1 LLVPKRQLPASL
13 GWSFAF
19 GVPNLQI
26 GNPRKTRLTQRSQLN
41 TSIVL
46 NIIWISFFL
55 AAFCTALF
63 KLVFLGDQQVFAQI
77 MEAMFALS
85 KSAFEIS
92 LGLTGVLA
100 LWLGIMRIGEK
111 SGFILLLTQSLTP
124 LFSRLMP
131 DVPKGHPALGAIVM
145 NISANALGLDNA
157 ATPLGIKAMQE
168 LQTLNPHPE
177 TASNAQ
183 ILFLVINT
191 AGVTLFPVTI
201 FTYRAQ
207 LGAANPTDVFI
218 PILIATYVGTM
229 VGLFTVAYVQ
239 KINLLD
245 KVIVAY
251 LGGFTLV
258 VGGILAYFSSLPQQQ
273 MLEQSAIISNFI
285 LFSLVIT
292 FILGA
297 INKEINA
304 YDAFIEGAKEGFHT
318 ATTIIPYLVAMLVA
332 IGVFRASGALDLLAD
347 LARTIVHYFMLDD
360 RFVDALPTALM
371 KPFSGS
377 GARAM
382 MIDTMKTMGADSFAG
397 RLSSIVQGSTET
409 TFYVL
414 AIYFGSVGIKHIR
427 HAAACGIIADFAGI
441 VASIFVAYWFFG

>member
-1 LLVPKRQLPASL
+1 
-13 GWSFAF
+13 
-19 GVPNLQI
+19 
-26 GNPRKTRLTQRSQLN
+26 
-41 TSIVL
+41 VL

-111 SGFILLLTQSLTP
+111 SGFILLLTKCLTP
-124 LFSRLMP
+124 LFARLMP
-131 DVPKGHPALGAIVM
+131 DVPRGHPALGAIVM

-157 ATPLGIKAMQE
+157 ATPLGIKAMKE
-168 LQTLNPHPE
+168 LQSLNPNPE

-218 PILIATYVGTM
+218 PILIATYMGTM
-229 VGLFTVAYVQ
+229 AGLFTVAFVQ

-245 KVIVAY
+245 KVIMAY
-251 LGGFTLV
+251 LGGFTLL

-273 MLEQSAIISNFI
+273 MLEQSALISNLI

-304 YDAFIEGAKEGFHT
+304 YEAFIEGAKEGFQT
-318 ATTIIPYLVAMLVA
+318 AITIIPYLVAMLVA

-347 LARTIVHYFMLDD
+347 LARAAVHYFMLDD

-382 MIDTMKTMGADSFAG
+382 MIDTMKTLGADSFAG
-397 RLSSIVQGSTET
+397 RLSAIVQGSSET

-414 AIYFGSVGIKHIR
+414 AIYFGSVGIKHVR
-427 HAAACGIIADFAGI
+427 HAPACGIIADFAGI
-441 VASIFVAYWFFG
+441 IASIFVAYWFFG

>member
-1 LLVPKRQLPASL
+1 
-13 GWSFAF
+13 
-19 GVPNLQI
+19 
-26 GNPRKTRLTQRSQLN
+26 
-41 TSIVL
+41 
-46 NIIWISFFL
+46 
-55 AAFCTALF
+55 
-63 KLVFLGDQQVFAQI
+63 

-111 SGFILLLTQSLTP
+111 SGFVLLLTQSLTP

-131 DVPKGHPALGAIVM
+131 EVPKGHPALGAMVM

-168 LQTLNPHPE
+168 LQTLNPNPE

-191 AGVTLFPVTI
+191 SGVTLFPVTI

-207 LGAANPTDVFI
+207 LGAAHPTDVFI
-218 PILIATYVGTM
+218 PILIATYIGTM
-229 VGLFTVAYVQ
+229 VGLFAVAYVQ

-245 KVIVAY
+245 KVVMAY
-251 LGGFTLV
+251 LGGFTLI
-258 VGGILAYFSSLPQQQ
+258 VGSILGYFSSLPQQQ
-273 MLEQSAIISNFI
+273 MLEQSALISNFI

-292 FILGA
+292 FIVGA
-297 INKEINA
+297 IHKEINA
-304 YDAFIEGAKEGFHT
+304 YDAFIEGAKEGFQT

-347 LARTIVHYFMLDD
+347 LVRYVVHYFMLDD

-382 MIDTMKTMGADSFAG
+382 MIDTMKTLGADSFAG
-397 RLSSIVQGSTET
+397 RLSSIVQGSSET

-427 HAAACGIIADFAGI
+427 HAAACGIIADIAGI

>member
-1 LLVPKRQLPASL
+1 
-13 GWSFAF
+13 
-19 GVPNLQI
+19 
-26 GNPRKTRLTQRSQLN
+26 
-41 TSIVL
+41 VL
-46 NIIWISFFL
+46 NLIWISFFL

-85 KSAFEIS
+85 KSAFEIA

-168 LQTLNPHPE
+168 LQTLNPNPE

-191 AGVTLFPVTI
+191 SGVTLFPVTI

-218 PILIATYVGTM
+218 PILIATYMSTLA
-229 VGLFTVAYVQ
+229 GLLAVAFVQ

>member
-1 LLVPKRQLPASL
+1 
-13 GWSFAF
+13 
-19 GVPNLQI
+19 
-26 GNPRKTRLTQRSQLN
+26 
-41 TSIVL
+41 VL

-55 AAFCTALF
+55 IAFLTSLF
-63 KLVFLGDQQVFAQI
+63 KLVILGDQQIFAQL
-77 MEAMFALS
+77 MQAMFSLS

-100 LWLGIMRIGEK
+100 LWLGIMKIGEK
-111 SGFILLLTQSLTP
+111 SGFIDLITCSLTP

-131 DVPKGHPALGAIVM
+131 EIPKGHPALGAIVM

-168 LQTLNPHPE
+168 LQTLNPKPD

-191 AGVTLFPVTI
+191 SGVTLFPITI

-207 LGAANPTDVFI
+207 LGALNPTDVFI
-218 PILIATYVGTM
+218 PILIATYVSAM
-229 VGLFTVAYVQ
+229 MGLLAVSFVQ

-245 KVIVAY
+245 KVVMAY
-251 LGGFTLV
+251 LGGFTLIV
-258 VGGILAYFSSLPQQQ
+258 AGLLTHFSNLSQAQ
-273 MLEQSAIISNFI
+273 MLVQSAIISNLI
-285 LFSLVIT
+285 LFSLVT
-292 FILGA
+292 SFIIGA
-297 INKEINA
+297 VYKRINA
-304 YDAFIEGAKEGFHT
+304 YEAFIEGAKEGFQT
-318 ATTIIPYLVAMLVA
+318 AILIVPYLVAMLVA

-347 LARTIVHYFMLDD
+347 LARMAVHNLGMDD
-360 RFVDALPTALM
+360 RFIDALPTALM

-382 MIDTMKTMGADSFAG
+382 MIDTMKTHGVDSFVG
-397 RLSSIVQGSTET
+397 RLASIVQGSTET

-414 AIYFGSVGIKHIR
+414 AIYFGAVGVKRIR
-427 HAAACGIIADFAGI
+427 YAATCGLIADFSGIIAAI
-441 VASIFVAYWFFG
+441 VVGYWFFG